1 MADSHHIRRLVTVI
15 TEASLE
21 RELTRELEALGASG
35 YTIADARGR
44 GDRGIRSSSWGHTGN
59 IRIEVICDGELAER
73 LMERLRE
80 KYYAHY
86 AMVLFAHDVEVLRPE
101 KF

>member
-1 MADSHHIRRLVTVI
+1 MADTHHTRRLVTVI
-15 TEASLE
+15 TEAALE
-21 RELTRELEALGASG
+21 RELIREFDALGVRG
-35 YTIADARGR
+35 YTITEARGR
-44 GDRGIRSSSWGHTGN
+44 GDRGTRSSSWGHTGN
-59 IRIEVICDGELAER
+59 IRVEVICDADHAVR
-73 LMERLRE
+73 LMQALRD

>member
-1 MADSHHIRRLVTVI
+1 MADMHHTRRLVTVI
-15 TEASLE
+15 TEAALE
-21 RELTRELEALGASG
+21 RELIREFDALGVRG
-35 YTIADARGR
+35 YTVTEARGR
-44 GDRGIRSSSWGHTGN
+44 GDRGTRSSSWGHTGN
-59 IRIEVICDGELAER
+59 IRVEIICDATLAER
-73 LMERLRE
+73 VMHTLRD

>member
-35 YTIADARGR
+35 YTITDARGR
-44 GDRGIRSSSWGHTGN
+44 GERGIRSSSWGHTGN

-73 LMERLRE
+73 LMERLRD

-86 AMVLFAHDVEVLRPE
+86 AMVLFVHDVEVLRPE

>member
-1 MADSHHIRRLVTVI
+1 MADTHPLRRLVTVI

-21 RELTRELEALGASG
+21 RELTRELEAQGVRG
-35 YTIADARGR
+35 YTITDARGR
-44 GDRGIRSSSWGHTGN
+44 GSRGKRSSSWGHSGN
-59 IRIEVICDGELAER
+59 IRVEVICEQALAER
-73 LMERLRE
+73 LMQRLRE
-80 KYYAHY
+80 KYYEHY